1 MKKYF
6 FLILFVVGG
15 CKTTSPSEAI
25 TNNAVGSLN
34 GLTEEVSRLEDG
46 LPIDCKNVAVGQF
59 KTIYGQIENIRGQ
72 VKNISM
78 SCQTEKK
85 VLEKEVEV
93 RNMIIIFMICLFGFI
108 TFIFARRK

>member
-6 FLILFVVGG
+6 FLILLILCS

-25 TNNAVGSLN
+25 TNNAVGYLN
-34 GLTEEVSRLEDG
+34 GLTEEVSRLEDS
-46 LPIDCKNVAVGQF
+46 LPVDCKNISVGQF
-59 KTIYGQIENIRGQ
+59 KTIYGQIENIREQ

-85 VLEKEVEV
+85 VLEKEVEI
-93 RNMIIIFMICLFGFI
+93 RNMIIIFMILLFCFI
-108 TFIFARRK
+108 TFIFIRRK